1 MASEGLNSYR
11 WSNSPCNVYGAHTHP
26 SHRVVYVVEGSITFD
41 LPDESQETTLQTG
54 NRLDVPEN
62 SVHDAVIGPRGVVC
76 LEAHRP

>member
-1 MASEGLNSYR
+1 
-11 WSNSPCNVYGAHTHP
+11 
-26 SHRVVYVVEGSITFD
+26 VYVVEGSITFD